1 MSQPKS
7 SIARLLLVAVAVI
20 TTTIMAVFAVLEYEN
35 DRSQY
40 DGPLV
45 RDLSIVPDQLA
56 AGLAL
61 PLWNIDLDETGRLIE
76 AVMTAQVVERITV
89 RENPGGKILVARAR
103 DANGLPTAAAAEHAP
118 DPDSLFASRSIIYEG
133 HPVGAVE
140 VALTTRFRD
149 EALRE
154 NIVRLAIWIF
164 TLNCALIGGVYLLLR
179 RVVLTPLGEVEAYA
193 ARVCRGETD
202 AIVRGGEFRG
212 EIESLR
218 RSTEAMVA
226 ELSERHTALS
236 DSREALALA
245 EERYRSIF
253 ERAPIGIFQTTWR
266 GKFLTANPALASL
279 FGYTSAEALLASGD
293 SIARLYLDADERTRV
308 LAQLVEHGE
317 IDNFR
322 IHFKRVD
329 GIIRTGSLRAR
340 AKTSP
345 TGKPAMI
352 EGIMEDITE
361 RVSAEEALLESR
373 NLYQSLVEALPL
385 SIMTFDQ
392 TGRVTFVNQ
401 FHLDAFAKGRLD
413 RTSFIGRLIFELP
426 GIVSAGIGHK
436 LEGLLEGKTVV
447 LDGEFIP
454 QLSGG
459 GSAWQSIKSIPLR
472 REGRLAGGILIREDI
487 TARKQ
492 AEQKLL
498 TAQQHIK
505 NILDSMPSV
514 VIGVDTEGR
523 VTHFNQAAERDTGI
537 LAASAMGKQVED
549 VYPTLTAQM
558 RQIAKAI
565 KRRRPAKTEK
575 IARSKGGQIE
585 YDDVLIYP
593 LVANGAIGAVVRIDD
608 VTERVRIE
616 QMMIQSEKMMS
627 LGGLAA
633 GMAHEIN
640 NPLGA
645 VLQGVQNV
653 QRRLDP
659 AAPANVAAA
668 AEAGLDP
675 SALVR
680 YMEARRVLYFLEGVA
695 EAGER
700 AAKIV
705 AGMLEFS
712 RRGAAE
718 PVMTDAATL
727 IEKTIALAAN
737 DYDLKKLYDFR
748 QIEIIRDFNPNL
760 PQIPCIPTEIEQVLL
775 NLLKNAA
782 HALASETPLPDGPAG
797 NKASPDT
804 EHTGARVEP
813 PRIRISTRREG
824 ASARI
829 EVSDNGPG
837 MTEEVRR
844 RVFEPFFTT
853 KRPGTGTGLGL
864 SVSYFI
870 ITQNHGGE
878 LTVHSAPGQGAVFSI
893 RLPLANA
900 ALDRKPKA
908 G

>member
-1 MSQPKS
+1 MSQSKT
-7 SIARLLLVAVAVI
+7 SIARLLLVAVAAI
-20 TTTIMAVFAVLEYEN
+20 TTAIMAVFAVFEYEN
-35 DRSQY
+35 DRSEY
-40 DGPLV
+40 DKPLA
-45 RDLSIVPDQLA
+45 RDLATVPDQLA

-61 PLWNIDLDETGRLIE
+61 PLWNIDLDEAGRLIE
-76 AVMTAQVVERITV
+76 AVMTSRVIERITV
-89 RENPGGKILVARAR
+89 REEPGGRLLVARAR
-103 DANGLPTAAAAEHAP
+103 DAAGLPSEEAAAQAP
-118 DPDSLFASRSIIYEG
+118 APGSLFASRPILFEG
-133 HPVGAVE
+133 RPVGTVE

-149 EALRE
+149 QALRE
-154 NIVRLAIWIF
+154 NVLRLAAWIF

-179 RVVLTPLGEVEAYA
+179 RIVLTPLGEVEAYA
-193 ARVCRGETD
+193 ARVSRGEPD
-202 AIVRGGEFRG
+202 AIGSVVRGEEFRG

-218 RSTEAMVA
+218 RSIEAMVA
-226 ELSERHTALS
+226 ELSERFTALS
-236 DSREALALA
+236 VSREALAQA
-245 EERYRSIF
+245 EERFRSIF
-253 ERAPIGIFQTTWR
+253 ERAPIGIFQTTWKGR
-266 GKFLTANPALASL
+266 FLTANPALASL
-279 FGYTSAEALLASGD
+279 FGYDSAEALLASGD
-293 SIARLYLDADERTRV
+293 SIARLYLDAPERTLV
-308 LAQLVEHGE
+308 LARLVEHGE

-322 IHFKRVD
+322 IHFRRLD
-329 GIIRTGSLRAR
+329 GGIRTGSLRAR
-340 AKTSP
+340 AKTSQS
-345 TGKPAMI
+345 GKPIMI
-352 EGIMEDITE
+352 EGLMEDVTE
-361 RVSAEEALLESR
+361 RVRAEEALLESR

-385 SIMTFDQ
+385 SIMTFDRA
-392 TGRVTFVNQ
+392 GRVTFVNQ
-401 FHLDAFAKGRLD
+401 FHLDVFARGRLD
-413 RTSFIGRLIFELP
+413 RAAFVGRSIFELT
-426 GIVSAGIGHK
+426 GIISAGLGPK
-436 LEGLLEGKTVV
+436 LAGLLEGETVV

-454 QLSGG
+454 RLSGG
-459 GSAWQSIKSIPLR
+459 GSAWQSIKGIPLR
-472 REGRLAGGILIREDI
+472 QEGRLAGGILIREDI

-492 AEQKLL
+492 AEERLL

-514 VIGVDTEGR
+514 VIGVDAEGR
-523 VTHFNQAAERDTGI
+523 VTHFNHAAERETG
-537 LAASAMGKQVED
+537 LMASAAVGQRAQD

-558 RQIAKAI
+558 RRIAEAI
-565 KRRRPAKTEK
+565 KRRRPAKTEN
-575 IARSKGGQIE
+575 IARARGGRIE

-593 LVANGAIGAVVRIDD
+593 LAGDGASGAVVRIDD

-653 QRRLDP
+653 VRRLDP
-659 AAPANVAAA
+659 AAPANAAAA
-668 AEAGLDP
+668 AEAGLEP
-675 SALVR
+675 SALARYLDTRRVR
-680 YMEARRVLYFLEGVA
+680 YFLDGVA

-705 AGMLEFS
+705 AGMLDFS

-718 PVMTDAATL
+718 PVMVDAAAL
-727 IEKTIALAAN
+727 VEKTIALAAN
-737 DYDLKKLYDFR
+737 DYDLKKRFDFR
-748 QIEIIRDFNPNL
+748 QIEIIRDFDPSL

-782 HALASETPLPDGPAG
+782 QALAHGTPPP
-797 NKASPDT
+797 
-804 EHTGARVEP
+804 EGAEVEA
-813 PRIRISTRREG
+813 PRIRISTRCEG

-829 EVSDNGPG
+829 NVSDNGPG
-837 MTEEVRR
+837 MSEEVRR

-853 KRPGTGTGLGL
+853 KAPGTGTGLGL

-870 ITQNHGGE
+870 VTQNHGGE